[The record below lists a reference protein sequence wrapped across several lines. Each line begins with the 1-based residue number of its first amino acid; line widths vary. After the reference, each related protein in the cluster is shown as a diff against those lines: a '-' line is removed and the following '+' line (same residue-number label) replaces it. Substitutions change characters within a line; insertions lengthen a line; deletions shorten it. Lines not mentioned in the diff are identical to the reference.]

1 VERSEIKQLVDAVH
15 DASTGGQPLLVGIA
29 GPPGS
34 GKTHLAA
41 GLTRSLGAVTVPM
54 DGFHLANRQLDA
66 LGLRDVKGAPETFD
80 RVGLLAAL
88 QRLPADEP
96 VYFPDFSHEQLE
108 PIAASIRVEPD
119 CPVVIVEGNYLLLD
133 RPGWRELTAL
143 FGITVFL
150 DVPWRVCR
158 PRLLARHE
166 AAGMTPPEAQKWV
179 DRSDRANFEL
189 ITGERLPAD
198 VQVDEFGVVVRNH
211 R

>member
-1 VERSEIKQLVDAVH
+1 
-15 DASTGGQPLLVGIA
+15 
-29 GPPGS
+29 
-34 GKTHLAA
+34 
-41 GLTRSLGAVTVPM
+41 M

-96 VYFPDFSHEQLE
+96 VYFPDFSHEQHE
-108 PIAASIRVEPD
+108 PIAASIRVDPD
-119 CPVVIVEGNYLLLD
+119 CPVVVVEGNYLLLD

-150 DVPWRVCR
+150 DVPWQVCR

-166 AAGMTPPEAQKWV
+166 AAGMNQPAAEHWV

-198 VQVDEFGVVVRNH
+198 LQVDEFGVVVRKH